1 MELVEGRTFWD
12 PQLPGLE
19 RAHRRAIY
27 ESMVVTL
34 ARLHDTDVAAV
45 GSAGFALKGNYFERQ
60 VSRWIRQ
67 YRASETERLPYME
80 RLIEWL
86 PGTIPTQAQTA
97 IIHGDYRIENILF
110 AMQAPAVEAVIDW
123 ELATIGDPLADL
135 SYFAMHWLLPTHERG
150 GLEGVDFSELGIPTL
165 EEVIALYCAARG
177 CVLPSNLSWYFAYN
191 LFRLTSILQG
201 IKKRSLVG
209 NASSASA
216 EASVAGIAYVAE
228 IGWRTACLAEA
239 K

>member
-97 IIHGDYRIENILF
+97 IIHGDYRIDNILF

-150 GLEGVDFSELGIPTL
+150 RLGGVDFSELGIPTL

>member
-1 MELVEGRTFWD
+1 MGGRPGRDFILQNSLQ
-12 PQLPGLE
+12 PCAVLANQRPGLNSQ
-19 RAHRRAIY
+19 RARQSKRRDEKVRPI
-27 ESMVVTL
+27 
-34 ARLHDTDVAAV
+34 RVAA
-45 GSAGFALKGNYFERQ
+45 S
-60 VSRWIRQ
+60 IR
-67 YRASETERLPYME
+67 RGLMPRS
-80 RLIEWL
+80 
-86 PGTIPTQAQTA
+86 GTIPTQAGTA
-97 IIHGDYRIENILF
+97 IIHGDYRIDNILF

-150 GLEGVDFSELGIPTL
+150 GLEGVEFSELGIPTL
-165 EEVIALYCAARG
+165 DEVIALYCAARG